1 MTLLE
6 MSEGQVVV
14 VLEIKQVEQEPA
26 VRDLLV
32 VMVLPQDM
40 VLAVVVVQVKLEP
53 MVLDRREVTVEM
65 VYLIQ

>member
-32 VMVLPQDM
+32 VMVLLQDM